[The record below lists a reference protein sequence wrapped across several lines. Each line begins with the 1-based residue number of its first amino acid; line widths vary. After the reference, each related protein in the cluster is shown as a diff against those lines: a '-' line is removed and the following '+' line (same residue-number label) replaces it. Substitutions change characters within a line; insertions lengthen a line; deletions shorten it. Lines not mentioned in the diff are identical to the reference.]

1 MEKDKMIE
9 NCRKKPVEEKPKEE
23 IKSIT
28 PKESEL
34 GITEYVHQGE
44 GFSAIVKQ
52 RYSDFQVHEIDMLG
66 NVVHLTDQTLPV
78 KLVEDDSLTEEQIKS
93 LSKEEWDSIEN
104 LVQDTAAEGTV
115 VEFDVTS
122 KSKEE
127 RNIIHKAIR
136 KKFKGITSDSA
147 PTLDGKTVMKVRK
160 VSILWFKSTIF
171 LLTFSLIYLFNQ
183 YNSANEKRKDTRN
196 TWTGP
201 PYLQFVLYKE
211 NTSTMDAISNI
222 ARRTKYGASVFLF
235 KKW

>member
-1 MEKDKMIE
+1 MKEEECESVTELKSKSVKNSILEAMAKFKKNKEQMEKDKMIE

-78 KLVEDDSLTEEQIKS
+78 KLVEDYSLTEEQINS

-104 LVQDTAAEGTV
+104 LVQDTAVEGTV

-127 RNIIHKAIR
+127 RNVIHKAIR

-160 VSILWFKSTIF
+160 VSKL
-171 LLTFSLIYLFNQ
+171 
-183 YNSANEKRKDTRN
+183 
-196 TWTGP
+196 
-201 PYLQFVLYKE
+201 
-211 NTSTMDAISNI
+211 
-222 ARRTKYGASVFLF
+222 
-235 KKW
+235 